1 MTPFSDAHLA
11 QLSAE
16 DSGRYSFGA
25 QKIVLTRVHLTRRGR
40 RLVSRQLCRAN
51 PNPLEL
57 LVGAKT
63 DSWLVQAHED
73 QR

>member
-40 RLVSRQLCRAN
+40 RLVSRQLLSGESE
-51 PNPLEL
+51 PLRIA
-57 LVGAKT
+57 G
-63 DSWLVQAHED
+63 WRED
-73 QR
+73 GFVVSTSS